1 MNKVETAWVFM
12 TQTYT
17 SHDITS
23 TIANWSKVRSQGRR
37 HILRLSTGESDN
49 LKQGIIAIS
58 LSAPKEVSH
67 MNLTGMSVDQSILLS
82 LTRNWDYVS
91 WDVKTTSSHTYI
103 CLHTPRH
110 SRTIRSG
117 TYIEPTL
124 LPSVAMSQVRETQSP
139 VPEFFTRKFKFT
151 GHPCSCWHKKRVLVG
166 MESSHWLER
175 GHRSKTH

>member
-91 WDVKTTSSHTYI
+91 
-103 CLHTPRH
+103 
-110 SRTIRSG
+110 
-117 TYIEPTL
+117 
-124 LPSVAMSQVRETQSP
+124 
-139 VPEFFTRKFKFT
+139 
-151 GHPCSCWHKKRVLVG
+151 
-166 MESSHWLER
+166 
-175 GHRSKTH
+175 